1 MLLLLLT
8 AGCVALP
15 KPGPSLRVIQ
25 YDVAP
30 GFMGASWDTI
40 VIGSDGRGRYRH
52 SFRQGR
58 DWQYRDRA
66 IRVTPEQFAAF
77 ERVLAP
83 YRPEGQRLIDG
94 PPECPEAITDQPTVH
109 VEWKGGNTTLSRLI
123 YDTGCNSDAM
133 AKWIKGLVEAPKLI
147 GIDLP
152 PF

>member
-1 MLLLLLT
+1 
-8 AGCVALP
+8 
-15 KPGPSLRVIQ
+15 
-25 YDVAP
+25 
-30 GFMGASWDTI
+30 MGGSGDTI

-52 SFRQGR
+52 WFRKAR

-83 YRPEGQRLIDG
+83 YRPEGQRSIDG
-94 PPECPEAITDQPTVH
+94 PPECPEAIPDEPMVS
-109 VEWKGGNTTLSRLI
+109 VEWEGGNTTLSRLT

-133 AKWIKGLVEAPKLI
+133 AKRIKGLVEAPTLL

-152 PF
+152 RFLIR